1 MKIISK
7 IILPTFLI
15 SAAFAMI
22 SYQLKSDEVTL
33 NTVAFSNL
41 SKNIAEIRTSKN
53 DTIDTGENL
62 INTDKIKT
70 IEKKLKRTIA
80 FNKHQQKLMFKKRHA
95 EIPTIH
101 IAANVEE
108 INNNELIELYAISSE
123 KINHPKLDQPIIDE
137 VKTVDAATIAIK
149 QESGPI
155 GPVEIK
161 SDVTESVVVKEEID
175 NEMPIYDYSAQ
186 SLSKKTDKLY
196 DRELSKTVKN
206 VITREV
212 GANPVKLIKNEIE
225 KEKENRETDEN
236 DQIVYDYS
244 TTRQAKNAMKVQLG
258 FAGKT
263 ENNEEVETHEIKII
277 AENINLNDSKFS
289 QVKDFNFTPDYNREE
304 RIDSDKDGVAKLVVA
319 ITKGVNTQTGIIE
332 APGMFTTRVEL
343 VMNTQNQVSIPLIS
357 NEDSEKYYKGGN
369 LILINI
375 NTDVVDTEIDTRFE
389 NKIYFDSKFKKTETR
404 DDANYVLYTGIKNG
418 NVLLKYY
425 LSNNKTAQ
433 KVVYVG
439 EREMYFEASEFLN
452 GEREVFSFSTRN
464 LMSSKKS
471 ELDIHAEDI
480 NVFNTR
486 ITAKKRTLNTYELKM
501 PTLIKDARKY
511 IELKHLRDSIFIGT
525 DNEYEIEVPS
535 NEFIEKVLHT
545 NHINSL
551 EDRCLVQIN
560 VKKELTGIIVN
571 GKNHHGEMY
580 TETIFLD
587 ENGLFSQDNIEMAEK
602 VFIVGDMEGIFSAK
616 LEYSDGS
623 NQYLKTFCSTGTYIV
638 EQL

>member
-1 MKIISK
+1 MKIKSK
-7 IILPTFLI
+7 IILPTLLI

-41 SKNIAEIRTSKN
+41 SKNISEIRTSRNETKE
-53 DTIDTGENL
+53 TSENL

-80 FNKHQQKLMFKKRHA
+80 FNKHQQKIMFKKRYS
-95 EIPTIH
+95 EMPTVH
-101 IAANVEE
+101 IAANAEE
-108 INNNELIELYAISSE
+108 INNNELIELYAITSE
-123 KINHPKLDQPIIDE
+123 KINHPKFDQPIIDE
-137 VKTVDAATIAIK
+137 VKTVDASTIEIK

-161 SDVTESVVVKEEID
+161 NDETEAIIVNEEID
-175 NEMPIYDYSAQ
+175 SEMPIYDYSAQ

-212 GANPVKLIKNEIE
+212 GANPVKLITRE

-244 TTRQAKNAMKVQLG
+244 KTRQTKNAMKVQLG
-258 FAGKT
+258 FAEKT
-263 ENNEEVETHEIKII
+263 ESNEEVETHEIKII

-304 RIDSDKDGVAKLVVA
+304 RIDSDKEGVAKLVVA

-332 APGMFTTRVEL
+332 APGMFTTRIEL
-343 VMNTQNQVSIPLIS
+343 DMNTQNQVSIPLIS
-357 NEDSEKYYKGGN
+357 NEDSEKYYKDGN

-375 NTDVVDTEIDTRFE
+375 NTDVVDTELDTRFE

-404 DDANYVLYTGIKNG
+404 ENANYVLYTGIKNG

-425 LSNNKTAQ
+425 LSNNETAQ

-452 GEREVFSFSTRN
+452 GEREVFSFATRN

-471 ELDIHAEDI
+471 ELDINAEDI

-501 PTLIKDARKY
+501 PTMVKDARKY

-525 DNEYEIEVPS
+525 DNEYEIEVPN
-535 NEFIEKVLHT
+535 NEFIEKVLHA

-551 EDRCLVQIN
+551 EDRCMVQIN
-560 VKKELTGIIVN
+560 VKKELTGIMVN

-580 TETIFLD
+580 TETTFLD
-587 ENGLFSQDNIEMAEK
+587 ENGIFSQDNLEMAEK

-616 LEYSDGS
+616 LEYSDRS